1 MKRAIR
7 TNNGSTRRW
16 FALIGLLAAP
26 AASFA
31 SPQDFRSPLI
41 VSPYSVSFGDA
52 EVGKASPPQTAT
64 LLNMGP
70 AAVHINSIAI
80 TGDFTQTNDCP
91 SPPATLAIN
100 GACQIQIVF
109 QPATPVK
116 CSGTLTISSD
126 TPARSLTI
134 TLNGTGA
141 IGGTELEISPLSLN
155 FSPQKIGTASA
166 PRNIT
171 LSNKSDRP
179 IFISSIGAKGDY
191 TILPSSTCATYGGS
205 LAANSSCTL
214 AVIFSPL
221 QPEERP
227 GEVTITDSAEKSP
240 QTIPLTGTGS
250 Q

>member
-16 FALIGLLAAP
+16 FALIGFLAAP

-70 AAVHINSIAI
+70 AAVRINSIAI
-80 TGDFTQTNDCP
+80 TGDFAQTNDCP
-91 SPPATLAIN
+91 SSPATLAIN
-100 GACQIQIVF
+100 GACHIQIVF
-109 QPATPVK
+109 QPATPDK
-116 CSGTLTISSD
+116 CSGTLTVSSD

-141 IGGTELEISPLSLN
+141 IGGTELEISPPSLN
-155 FSPQKIGTASA
+155 FSPQKIGTASV

-171 LSNKSDRP
+171 LSNKSGRP
-179 IFISSIGAKGDY
+179 ISIFNIGAKGDY
-191 TILPSSTCATYGGS
+191 TIMPSSTCATYAGS
-205 LAANSSCTL
+205 IAANSSCTL

-221 QPEERP
+221 QPEGRP

-240 QTIPLTGTGS
+240 QTIPLTGAGL